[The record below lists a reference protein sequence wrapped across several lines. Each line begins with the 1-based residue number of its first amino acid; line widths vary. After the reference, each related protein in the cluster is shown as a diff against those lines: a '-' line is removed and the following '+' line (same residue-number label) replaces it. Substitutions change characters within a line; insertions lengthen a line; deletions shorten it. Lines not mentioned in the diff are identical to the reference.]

1 MKKFIVLMIFV
12 VCTSSLLCSCDLF
25 TYEENL
31 KADAAKHL
39 QLNLDNTTVLE
50 EWDTHGG
57 FHGDGETFVKLSC
70 PDGFEE
76 NLGTEW
82 KPLPLEGDAYRLF
95 YEWGGVLE
103 YPETDERCIPEIE
116 NGYWYY
122 KNTGAWNWDFAVY
135 DCDQNILYFYE
146 FDS

>member
-1 MKKFIVLMIFV
+1 MKKIIVLMIFV
-12 VCTSSLLCSCDLF
+12 VCTSSLLCGCKLF
-25 TYEENL
+25 ANEKSL
-31 KADAAKHL
+31 KDTAAKHL
-39 QLNLDNTTVLE
+39 NLPLDNATVLE

-82 KPLPLEGDAYRLF
+82 KPLPLEEDAYRLF

>member
-12 VCTSSLLCSCDLF
+12 VCTSSLLCGCKLF
-25 TYEENL
+25 AGEKSL
-31 KADAAKHL
+31 KDTAAEH
-39 QLNLDNTTVLE
+39 LNLVLDNAIVLE

-82 KPLPLEGDAYRLF
+82 KPLPLEEDAYRLF